1 MKCRFARERVLKCW
15 TIGGLNFFFLPLA
28 NSDRIRKCCAG
39 GELRKYIGV
48 HRSEIIAT
56 RYQEV
61 ISYRKLFNELT
72 L

>member
-1 MKCRFARERVLKCW
+1 MSFCTRTSVEVLDDRRFKL
-15 TIGGLNFFFLPLA
+15 FFLPLA